1 MAVFHDFSGDSF
13 FAATDVMLVDD
24 FSGDSFFAATEI
36 GGVWVGLKGVLRG
49 RCLFFVRTFSH
60 DKNLTK

>member
-1 MAVFHDFSGDSF
+1 
-13 FAATDVMLVDD
+13 VDYGKIFIAD
-24 FSGDSFFAATEI
+24 NRTGDSFFAATEM
-36 GGVWVGLKGVLRG
+36 GGGWVGLKGVLRG